1 MYSLKNMKELQEKDF
16 SCENSIGYTLLNNA
30 FKKKLDVYYDPIMLE
45 VYIRES
51 LGKDVLFKT
60 IANLK
65 EVNIYGQPFSF
76 WFE

>member
-1 MYSLKNMKELQEKDF
+1 M
-16 SCENSIGYTLLNNA
+16 LL
-30 FKKKLDVYYDPIMLE
+30 KKLDVYYDPIMLE

-65 EVNIYGQPFSF
+65 EVNIYEQPYSF
-76 WFE
+76 